1 MSYSYSYQQCS
12 KGGRTTAR
20 LHRQHDEDVIC
31 RAEAGIV
38 TDEAQRIA
46 RRRTTEAR
54 ASLRRM
60 TAEAAYADAA
70 QRTLAATNAAVDI
83 EAQTA
88 GWLAAINAVDDIE
101 ARTAE
106 WLAAIDYVDDA
117 ECGLREDMRAG
128 LCTWAE
134 IEARVKAL
142 DREREV
148 YSTALYWARH
158 ESILRSAQ
166 KVTA

>member
-1 MSYSYSYQQCS
+1 MSYSYQQCS

-31 RAEAGIV
+31 RAEAGNI
-38 TDEAQRIA
+38 TEEALRIA
-46 RRRTTEAR
+46 KRRTTEAR

-70 QRTLAATNAAVDI
+70 QRTLAAINTGGDI
-83 EAQTA
+83 EAQ
-88 GWLAAINAVDDIE
+88 
-101 ARTAE
+101 TAE

>member
-88 GWLAAINAVDDIE
+88 GWLAAINAVDD
-101 ARTAE
+101 
-106 WLAAIDYVDDA
+106 A